1 MTSSATTKLR
11 SDLVLSRQETEGSV
25 RLVVKNP
32 QSGRYFRFGEVEGFV
47 LEQLTSAAD
56 AETIRQKVEARFNA
70 PLAQSTLD
78 RFIERLGGLGLLDT
92 AALTAPAAPR
102 RRVAGD
108 LFYLRFKAFDP
119 DCLFNWLLPKV
130 RCLFTPHFVALSA
143 ALVVV
148 AVDISVVHW
157 TEITRQLGG
166 LFHFESLLV
175 AWLVLL
181 GVVTLHEFAHGL
193 TCKHFGGSVRE
204 LGFLLIYLQPA
215 FYCNVS
221 DAWLFPEKSK
231 RLWVTAAGA
240 HFELFLWALA
250 TLVWRVT
257 DPATTLNYLALVVV
271 VTSGIKTQFNLN
283 PLIKL
288 DGYYLLSD
296 WLDVP
301 NLRRRAFAY
310 LRARVTSAFGQTVE
324 WLKTTTP
331 RERWI
336 YLIYG
341 LLAGTYSFWLFGFIA
356 GWLFGFLVEQYQAW
370 GFAFFVALLLGV
382 FRAPV
387 RRSITLVNNQV
398 TSPRGWV
405 RGLKRTAKLLAALA

>member
-1 MTSSATTKLR
+1 MSDQCPRLR
-11 SDLVLSRQETEGSV
+11 TDLVVSRQETPEGPYFVLKDPRARRFFRLREAEYTVARRLDGTQPLESVAEQIGAELGVEATAETLAPFVEQLRRGGLLEGS
-25 RLVVKNP
+25 N
-32 QSGRYFRFGEVEGFV
+32 G
-47 LEQLTSAAD
+47 AA
-56 AETIRQKVEARFNA
+56 
-70 PLAQSTLD
+70 P
-78 RFIERLGGLGLLDT
+78 G
-92 AALTAPAAPR
+92 APAR
-102 RRVAGD
+102 RPLVQGN
-108 LFYLRFKAFDP
+108 LLWLRFRAFDP
-119 DCLFNWLLPKV
+119 DRLLDWLVGKV
-130 RCLFTPHFVALSA
+130 RFCFTPGLVVGSA
-143 ALVVV
+143 ALILW
-148 AVDISVVHW
+148 A
-157 TEITRQLGG
+157 
-166 LFHFESLLV
+166 
-175 AWLVLL
+175 L
-181 GVVTLHEFAHGL
+181 GVVLFRRDEIGADLVRLWSFDNVLLAWLAIFFVTTLHEFAHGL
-193 TCKHFGGSVRE
+193 TCKHFGGRVHE

-240 HFELFLWALA
+240 YFELFLWALA

-370 GFAFFVALLLGV
+370 GFA
-382 FRAPV
+382 
-387 RRSITLVNNQV
+387 
-398 TSPRGWV
+398 
-405 RGLKRTAKLLAALA
+405 